1 MLEIKKIEEDQRNPF
16 IHHVWQR
23 PSPARMPRFCGLA
36 ALPSI
41 QMASVFTENLVGH
54 VLDQRYALNDLV
66 GVGGSARV
74 YRAEDRR
81 LRRMVAVKVLH
92 ASFADDEGF
101 VRRFRQEAEAL
112 APLSHPNIVTV
123 FDVNDGENASGEPP
137 FLVTEY
143 LAGGTLR
150 ELLDNGHR
158 LTPSQ
163 ATRIGLDAA
172 RGLAFAHARD
182 LVHRDIKPANLIF
195 GDDQRIRIAD
205 FGLARALADSGRTE
219 HDGAPI
225 GTARYLS
232 PEQAAGTPADGRSD
246 VYSLALVLVEAV
258 TGVVPFTAETRDG
271 SSHLRRQKSIEA
283 PFELGPLG
291 SVVEAAGK
299 LNPAD
304 RLDSTGL
311 VHALEEIA
319 KTLPKA
325 EPFSLDGSRLA
336 SKADLIDR
344 DPTRHA
350 KLGSA
355 KSTVKINVLD
365 PARLSTVPLADSAAN
380 KAAKKTG
387 IFDLALDEDHLDKS
401 AAKSA
406 TSNDSPLAATEKTKQ
421 SRWKIPATIFTVL
434 ALGAGGGGFAYSQRV
449 PTHLVPK
456 LKGKTIADARKATLA
471 LRFEVNQ
478 TDAIFSDV
486 PKGQIIDQTPAVGER
501 IAEKKIIS
509 VTVSKGAE
517 PIAVPDL
524 TGLTQDTATGTLR
537 ALRLRVGAFPL
548 TETSVTV
555 EAGKVIR
562 WTPIGEVA
570 PDTEISLVISAGLP
584 TIAVPKFAGLT
595 EAEIAAVAG
604 SDLLVTIVKAAS
616 DAPKG
621 TVFGSEP
628 KAETVVNRGSEV
640 KIFVST
646 GPAFATV
653 PNIIGLLPGEASV
666 RLRAAGFRIGNTIGP
681 ADQPVLHTRPL
692 RNTRVKRNTVVTLYT
707 TDSEVPEVPGVEQT
721 RTTRKPT
728 TKPVV
733 AQEIPTT
740 TETPSTAERTA
751 ATEDTKPPTSKPATS
766 KPANSKPKSSKPKT
780 TKAEG
785 ETSST
790 KA

>member
-1 MLEIKKIEEDQRNPF
+1 
-16 IHHVWQR
+16 
-23 PSPARMPRFCGLA
+23 
-36 ALPSI
+36 
-41 QMASVFTENLVGH
+41 MASVFTENLVGH

-123 FDVNDGENASGEPP
+123 FDVNDGENATGEPP

-219 HDGAPI
+219 HDGAPV

-258 TGVVPFTAETRDG
+258 TGAVPFTAETPDG
-271 SSHLRRQKSIEA
+271 SSYLRRQNSIEA

-291 SVVEAAGK
+291 RVVEAAGK

-304 RLDSTGL
+304 RLDATGL

-325 EPFSLDGSRLA
+325 DPFSLDGSRLA

-350 KLGSA
+350 GMGRT
-355 KSTVKINVLD
+355 KSTVKINTID
-365 PARLSTVPLADSAAN
+365 AARLATVPLADSAAN
-380 KAAKKTG
+380 RTAKKTG
-387 IFDLALDEDHLDKS
+387 IFDLALDEDHRDIS
-401 AAKSA
+401 ANDSSNSSRNGSA
-406 TSNDSPLAATEKTKQ
+406 TESGQDQQKKTR
-421 SRWKIPATIFTVL
+421 SRWKIPVAIVSVL
-434 ALGAGGGGFAYSQRV
+434 TLAAGGTGFAISRRI

-456 LKGKTIADARKATLA
+456 LDGKTIVEARKATLP

-478 TDAIFSDV
+478 TEAAFSEV
-486 PKGQIIDQTPAVGER
+486 PKGQIIDQTPSVGER
-501 IAEKKIIS
+501 LAEKKIIG
-509 VTVSKGAE
+509 VTVSKGPE

-524 TGLTQDTATGTLR
+524 NGLTQDTATGTLR

-548 TETSVTV
+548 TETSTTV

-562 WTPIGEVA
+562 WNPTGEVP

-584 TIAVPKFAGLT
+584 TVAVPKFAGLT

-604 SDLLVTIVKAAS
+604 SDFVITVVKSAS

-621 TVFGSEP
+621 TVYGSEP

-640 KIFVST
+640 KVFVST

-653 PNIIGLLPGEASV
+653 PNIIGLLPAEASA

-707 TDSEVPEVPGVEQT
+707 TDNEVPEVPGVAQT
-721 RTTRKPT
+721 QTTKKPT
-728 TKPVV
+728 TSTVV
-733 AQEIPTT
+733 AKELPTT
-740 TETPSTAERTA
+740 TEAPA
-751 ATEDTKPPTSKPATS
+751 AIEPKKPPAEATT
-766 KPANSKPKSSKPKT
+766 KPKSTKPKSTKASNGSSAT
-780 TKAEG
+780 TKAP
-785 ETSST
+785 
-790 KA
+790 

>member
-1 MLEIKKIEEDQRNPF
+1 
-16 IHHVWQR
+16 
-23 PSPARMPRFCGLA
+23 
-36 ALPSI
+36 
-41 QMASVFTENLVGH
+41 MASVFTENLVGH

-143 LAGGTLR
+143 LSGGTLR

-195 GDDQRIRIAD
+195 GDDQHIRIAD

-219 HDGAPI
+219 HDGAPV

-258 TGVVPFTAETRDG
+258 TGTVPFTAETRDG
-271 SSHLRRQKSIEA
+271 SSYLRRQNSIEA

-291 SVVEAAGK
+291 RVVEAAGK

-304 RLDSTGL
+304 RLDATGL
-311 VHALEEIA
+311 VQALEEIA

-325 EPFSLDGSRLA
+325 EAFSLDGSRLA
-336 SKADLIDR
+336 SKADLVDR

-350 KLGSA
+350 GMGGA
-355 KSTVKINVLD
+355 KSTVKINTID
-365 PARLSTVPLADSAAN
+365 AARLSTVPLADSAAN

-387 IFDLALDEDHLDKS
+387 IFDLALDEDHRDN
-401 AAKSA
+401 SA
-406 TSNDSPLAATEKTKQ
+406 TDSSYSAPNGSGTESGQGKPKKER
-421 SRWKIPATIFTVL
+421 SGWKIPAAVFTVL
-434 ALGAGGGGFAYSQRV
+434 SLAAGGVGFAVSRRI
-449 PTHLVPK
+449 PTHLVPM
-456 LKGKTIADARKATLA
+456 LRGKTIAEARKATLP

-478 TDAIFSDV
+478 SDAVFSEV
-486 PKGQIIDQTPAVGER
+486 PKGQIIEQQPSVGER
-501 IAEKKIIS
+501 LAEKKIIA

-524 TGLTQDTATGTLR
+524 NGLTQDTATGTLR
-537 ALRLRVGAFPL
+537 ALRLRVGAFAL
-548 TETSVTV
+548 TEPSTTV

-562 WTPIGEVA
+562 WTPTGEVL
-570 PDTEISLVISAGLP
+570 PDTEINLVISAGLP

-604 SDLLVTIVKAAS
+604 SDFIITVVKTAN

-621 TVFGSEP
+621 TVYGSEP

-640 KIFVST
+640 KVFVST

-653 PNIIGLLPGEASV
+653 PNIIGLLPAEASA

-692 RNTRVKRNTVVTLYT
+692 RNTRVRRNTVVTLYT
-707 TDSEVPEVPGVEQT
+707 TENEVPEVPGVAQT
-721 RTTRKPT
+721 QTSKKPT
-728 TKPVV
+728 TETTSV
-733 AQEIPTT
+733 AKELPTT
-740 TETPSTAERTA
+740 TEAPA
-751 ATEDTKPPTSKPATS
+751 AT
-766 KPANSKPKSSKPKT
+766 KPKT
-780 TKAEG
+780 TKASDNSP
-785 ETSST
+785 TS
-790 KA
+790 KAP

>member
-1 MLEIKKIEEDQRNPF
+1 
-16 IHHVWQR
+16 
-23 PSPARMPRFCGLA
+23 
-36 ALPSI
+36 
-41 QMASVFTENLVGH
+41 MASVFTENLVGH

-219 HDGAPI
+219 HDGAPV

-258 TGVVPFTAETRDG
+258 TGIVPFAAETRDG
-271 SSHLRRQKSIEA
+271 SSHLRRQSSIEA

-291 SVVEAAGK
+291 AVVEAAGK
-299 LNPAD
+299 LNPGD
-304 RLDSTGL
+304 RLDATGL

-336 SKADLIDR
+336 SKADLVDR

-350 KLGSA
+350 GMGST

-365 PARLSTVPLADSAAN
+365 PARLPTVPLANSAAN

-387 IFDLALDEDHLDKS
+387 IFDLALDEDHKNSTSESNGSGPTTSAPEKS
-401 AAKSA
+401 EKS
-406 TSNDSPLAATEKTKQ
+406 EKKR
-421 SRWKIPATIFTVL
+421 SRWKIPAALVTIL
-434 ALGAGGGGFAYSQRV
+434 ALGAGGAGLVLSRRI

-456 LKGKTIADARKATLA
+456 LKGKTIAEARKATLP

-478 TDAIFSDV
+478 SEAIFSEV

-548 TETSVTV
+548 TETSTTV

-562 WTPIGEVA
+562 WTPTGEVP
-570 PDTEISLVISAGLP
+570 PDTEISLVISGGLP
-584 TIAVPKFAGLT
+584 TIAVPKFSGLS
-595 EAEIAAVAG
+595 EAELGAVAG
-604 SDLLVTIVKAAS
+604 SDFIITVVKTAN

-621 TVFGSEP
+621 IVFGSEP
-628 KAETVVNRGSEV
+628 KFETVVNRGSEV
-640 KIFVST
+640 KVFVST

-653 PNIIGLLPGEASV
+653 PNVIGLLPAEGSA

-681 ADQPVLHTRPL
+681 ADQPLLHTRPL
-692 RNTRVKRNTVVTLYT
+692 RNTRVKRNTVITLYT
-707 TDSEVPEVPGVEQT
+707 TPLDDGVEQP
-721 RTTRKPT
+721 RTTKKPKPT
-728 TKPVV
+728 TVV
-733 AQEIPTT
+733 ANVIPTT
-740 TETPSTAERTA
+740 TEATAEATA
-751 ATEDTKPPTSKPATS
+751 DAPTTTADTKPPTSKPRTSKPKTS
-766 KPANSKPKSSKPKT
+766 KPASGNSDSPT
-780 TKAEG
+780 TKAP
-785 ETSST
+785 
-790 KA
+790 